1 METRTNYI
9 SKAGI
14 DIIKQNISKE
24 VFNIES
30 IITYLENHDVI
41 TNEIFYELEM
51 LNDYQKNQTKNYLTY
66 YRNINRET
74 FIKRI
79 PIYFYDYSP
88 ISKKCSIND
97 FFLSYFNGAKYDENM
112 KEAVERKM
120 LMLENI
126 IYYYGITLDQ
136 MLGYLYDQ
144 GGKDFLNYT
153 FEKWYEYLELIGKTK
168 EHYFPNNVLT
178 GLNYELKNKR
188 GKEYIFSPE
197 IIRIEIHDDKAVKIL
212 GLFPTNSDGSII
224 FDWVGL
230 WTENITK
237 LTSTTRNEYCLVESK
252 IKLVKQKQPMMINE
266 VTIEVNTNSKIYVSK
281 EQNIDGS
288 IIPVWHDIYRGI
300 NRIEYDYKLISYYR
314 EKMRISQK
322 DMSNDLNIN
331 LRTFQRF
338 EAGETKPDAF
348 DFIRIMKYLRIEDY
362 EVFIKKDFIA
372 DPNFKKYLERK
383 RGLQKEREER

>member
-1 METRTNYI
+1 MGYVSSYI
-9 SKAGI
+9 SKAGM
-14 DIIKQNISKE
+14 DIIVHNISKE
-24 VFNIES
+24 VFNVES

-41 TNEIFYELEM
+41 TSEIFYELEM
-51 LNDYQKNQTKNYLTY
+51 LNDYQKDQSKNYLTY
-66 YRNINRET
+66 YRNVNKEV

-88 ISKKCSIND
+88 INKKCSMND
-97 FFLSYFNGAKYDENM
+97 FFESYFNSKKYDKNIE
-112 KEAVERKM
+112 EGVERKM
-120 LMLENI
+120 LMLEKI

-153 FEKWYEYLELIGKTK
+153 FEKWFEYLELIGKK
-168 EHYFPNNVLT
+168 QEHYFPNNILT
-178 GLNYELKNKR
+178 GLNIELREKK
-188 GKEYIFSPE
+188 GEEYIFSPE
-197 IIRIEIHDDKAVKIL
+197 IIRIEIHDDKTVKIL

-230 WTENITK
+230 WFEDVVKI
-237 LTSTTRNEYCLVESK
+237 TSTTKNQYCIIESK
-252 IKLVKQKQPMMINE
+252 VKLVNQKQPIMINE
-266 VTIEVNTNSKIYVSK
+266 ITMEVNADSKIYISS
-281 EQNIDGS
+281 EELINGS
-288 IIPVWHDIYRGI
+288 IIPVWHDIYKGI
-300 NRIEYDYKLISYYR
+300 NKIQYDYKLISYYR

-348 DFIRIMKYLRIEDY
+348 DFIKIMKYLRIKDY
-362 EVFIKKDFIA
+362 EVFIKKDIIE

-383 RGLQKEREER
+383 RGLPKEKEES